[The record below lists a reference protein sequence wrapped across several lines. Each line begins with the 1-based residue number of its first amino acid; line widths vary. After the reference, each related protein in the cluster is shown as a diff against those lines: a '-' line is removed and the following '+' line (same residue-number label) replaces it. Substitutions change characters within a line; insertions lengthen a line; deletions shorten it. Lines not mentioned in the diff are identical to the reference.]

1 MVRAVA
7 ASPVASNKPHEQ
19 LRAIGAPREL
29 IEWVRKLPADTA
41 ARAAWV
47 DASRA
52 DWLPYLAVIRGIDRD
67 AILRATCAC
76 AVEQMPALDGG
87 EAQRVRAVLEDAA
100 ARGKPALATVEQ
112 DLSDLRFA
120 IIAAVHGKE
129 RAAWMAWAELAFEL
143 ARACSRGNPL
153 VGIALAM
160 RTLATSG
167 GRPKH
172 AELIGRLRDKLV
184 LGG

>member
-1 MVRAVA
+1 MA
-7 ASPVASNKPHEQ
+7 ASPAASSKPHEQ

-41 ARAAWV
+41 ARTAWV

-76 AVEQMPALDGG
+76 AIEQMPALASG
-87 EAQRVRAVLEDAA
+87 EAQRVRVVLEDAA
-100 ARGKPALATVEQ
+100 VRGKPAFATVER
-112 DLSDLRFA
+112 DLDDLRLA
-120 IIAAVHGKE
+120 IIAAVHGKG
-129 RAAWMAWAELAFEL
+129 RAPWMALAELALEL

-153 VGIALAM
+153 VGIAVAM

-167 GRPKH
+167 GRTKH
-172 AELIGRLRDKLV
+172 AELVERLREKLV